1 MMKYS
6 GIVEQKP
13 NNVNN
18 FWLLSRDAVIDSGML
33 EKNTEWYVKLGQIF
47 HFDGFCISGFR

>member
-1 MMKYS
+1 MMKFS

-18 FWLLSRDAVIDSGML
+18 LWLLSRDTVIDSGIPK
-33 EKNTEWYVKLGQIF
+33 KNTEW
-47 HFDGFCISGFR
+47 

>member
-1 MMKYS
+1 MKYS

-18 FWLLSRDAVIDSGML
+18 FWLLSRDAVIESGML